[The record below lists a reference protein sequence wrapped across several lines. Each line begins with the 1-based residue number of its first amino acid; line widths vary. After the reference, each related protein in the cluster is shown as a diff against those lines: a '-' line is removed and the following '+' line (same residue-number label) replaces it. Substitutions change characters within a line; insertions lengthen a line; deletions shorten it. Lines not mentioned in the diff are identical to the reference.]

1 MLTLESHRWSVERGE
16 SQMWHIEYVV
26 LIRRSVYMSVLL
38 YVHLKNDVFPI
49 SLFSPLYQVNT
60 PSLTNVI
67 TYPHCFQTA
76 CKRLWCLYIVGGAS
90 DSKNPELYCLRSI
103 SDLECSY
110 PATNLIPSGVVMV
123 CPWTNFGP
131 WVVVTTWPG
140 TKCMTSLGS
149 VMNCPI
155 KNRPRSKA
163 TPGSI
168 WKVSAPTFLRTFV

>member
-49 SLFSPLYQVNT
+49 SLPLYQGNT

-90 DSKNPELYCLRSI
+90 DSKNPELYYLRSI
-103 SDLECSY
+103 YLIWNSLTLPQIWFHPELLWFVHEQTLVLAQEQNVWRHWAQWWIVQSQIV
-110 PATNLIPSGVVMV
+110 PAQRQLQAAFEM
-123 CPWTNFGP
+123 CQHLHF
-131 WVVVTTWPG
+131 
-140 TKCMTSLGS
+140 
-149 VMNCPI
+149 
-155 KNRPRSKA
+155 
-163 TPGSI
+163 
-168 WKVSAPTFLRTFV
+168 